1 MRRRIIVF
9 LALSGFLA
17 GGLLAW
23 GRCRLVPPLREAEQE
38 TSRPRVQETEA
49 LVEAQA
55 ERNTTPVRGAEPAPH
70 RDFRSAQGEPFSRS
84 DLEASRTKPIDSFTG
99 KQEEVVFDPGTIH
112 PAVGDMAKRAQEIVE
127 DLDKRT
133 LEAAGKILEALP
145 FVEIRPEKA
154 ELRPSGD
161 GIKLTIT
168 VDPEDISFG
177 KKHRNETAPSEK
189 ATSQDD
195 GKEEKP
201 GQ

>member
-1 MRRRIIVF
+1 MRRRTIAF

-23 GRCRLVPPLREAEQE
+23 GRGRLTTPLREVEQE
-38 TSRPRVQETEA
+38 IFNLGVGEA
-49 LVEAQA
+49 EVLVEAQA
-55 ERNTTPVRGAEPAPH
+55 ERIAAPVRGAEPSPR
-70 RDFRSAQGEPFSRS
+70 RDFRPAQGEPFSRG
-84 DLEASRTKPIDSFTG
+84 DLEDSRVKPGGTFTG
-99 KQEEVVFDPGTIH
+99 KQDEVVFDPGTIH
-112 PAVGDMAKRAQEIVE
+112 PAVGDMVKQAREVVE

-133 LEAAGKILEALP
+133 LEATERILETIP
-145 FVEIRPEKA
+145 FVEIHPEKA

-161 GIKLTIT
+161 GVKLTIT

-189 ATSQDD
+189 AASEDD
-195 GKEEKP
+195 REERKP

>member
-1 MRRRIIVF
+1 MRRRTIAF

-23 GRCRLVPPLREAEQE
+23 GRGRLTTPLREVEQE
-38 TSRPRVQETEA
+38 TFNPGVGEVEV

-55 ERNTTPVRGAEPAPH
+55 ERIAAPVRGAEPSPR
-70 RDFRSAQGEPFSRS
+70 RDFRPARGEPFSRG
-84 DLEASRTKPIDSFTG
+84 DLEDSRAKPGDTFTG
-99 KQEEVVFDPGTIH
+99 KQDEVVFDPGTIH
-112 PAVGDMAKRAQEIVE
+112 PAVGDMVKQAREVVE

-133 LEAAGKILEALP
+133 LEVTERILETIP
-145 FVEIRPEKA
+145 FVEIHPEKA

-161 GIKLTIT
+161 GVKLTIT

-177 KKHRNETAPSEK
+177 KKHRNETAPPKKAASE
-189 ATSQDD
+189 DD
-195 GKEEKP
+195 REERKP